1 MNLKKKKKM
10 KVTKHKRLYCYTQ
23 EKWLPKADKFDNF
36 QDKKL
41 RYVISDHILE
51 EENQY
56 EAAKKQNISI
66 WQFFENN
73 WFSPNFAS
81 VNDVVTEEV
90 NIACHGYHGL
100 YHLLPF
106 IDSDVVL
113 EFNFSVEFETEEC
126 GSYDEDEC
134 KEVEPIED
142 PDFTA
147 KQQFWAVNRY
157 DDILMGWKDDKPYWE
172 IDDGYVKW
180 DVGDRG
186 AAAFVDRNSPI
197 YPLFP
202 RSEFDDH
209 GAEKPYKVTVRVDGR
224 YLHQHYDS
232 ETGKF
237 ILK

>member
-1 MNLKKKKKM
+1 M

-23 EKWLPKADKFDNF
+23 EKWLPKANKFDNF

-51 EENQY
+51 EENEY
-56 EAAKKQNISI
+56 EVANKQNVSI

-81 VNDVVTEEV
+81 VDDVVTEEV
-90 NIACHGYHGL
+90 NIACNGYHGL
-100 YHLLPF
+100 YHLLPL
-106 IDSDVVL
+106 IDSNVVL
-113 EFNFSVEFETEEC
+113 EFNFSVEFEIEEC

-147 KQQFWAVNRY
+147 KQQFWTVNRY
-157 DDILMGWKDDKPYWE
+157 DDILMGWKNDKPYWE
-172 IDDGYVKW
+172 IDDGHIKW
-180 DVGDRG
+180 DVDNRG
-186 AAAFVDRNSPI
+186 AAALVDRKSPI

-202 RSEFDDH
+202 QSEYDDH
-209 GAEKPYKVTVRVDGR
+209 SVEKPYKVIVRVEGR
-224 YLHQHYDS
+224 YLHQQYDS